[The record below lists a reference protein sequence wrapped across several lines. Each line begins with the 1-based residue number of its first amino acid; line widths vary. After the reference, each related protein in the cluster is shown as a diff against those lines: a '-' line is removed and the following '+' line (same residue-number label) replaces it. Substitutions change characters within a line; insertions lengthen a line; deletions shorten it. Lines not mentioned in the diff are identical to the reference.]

1 MSMYTQSLANTA
13 SWIIVRRSTGEPV
26 LETYSHKTVQALNE
40 EKYEA
45 IPILKYLQEV
55 NAGLRG
61 PASYPL
67 ES

>member
-1 MSMYTQSLANTA
+1 MHTQSLTRTA
-13 SWIIVRRSTGEPV
+13 SWVIVRRSTGEPV
-26 LETYSHKTVQALNE
+26 LETYSPKTVQSINE

-45 IPILKYLQEV
+45 VPILKYLQEV
-55 NAGLRG
+55 NAGMRG